1 MPSPPKPWEAS
12 GPQTVS
18 NSDVST
24 SAMAAAPAIPTRTNT
39 AGLYNS
45 ASSKF
50 LKLHLT
56 LYNRHCLPTECTGL
70 NSYGGM
76 YNRYGSYGSGYGGYG
91 SYNSYS
97 PYNRFGSYSTPYN
110 RLDYGYGG
118 GGPEDFTVGQ
128 RMEAG
133 TRATFELIEQIVG
146 AFGGFAQML
155 DATFMATHASFMA
168 MVGVAEQFGHVHTYF
183 GNIFN
188 IYNLIRWIKR
198 SANKLAG
205 RPDPVEPS
213 DQQQLAA
220 AQQSQMATDDS
231 TPPPPPERPP
241 REKLSK
247 TPFIIFLTAVIGLP
261 YLMNKL
267 MKSMSASKAVQI
279 EMPDRPPVAVATF
292 DFIPGSPME
301 LRLTKGATVEVLD
314 TLDPLTREPSSW
326 WQGRLRDGSIGVFPA
341 NHVQYINHTAQPGVP
356 VTISVD
362 DFDKHF

>member
-1 MPSPPKPWEAS
+1 
-12 GPQTVS
+12 
-18 NSDVST
+18 
-24 SAMAAAPAIPTRTNT
+24 
-39 AGLYNS
+39 
-45 ASSKF
+45 
-50 LKLHLT
+50 
-56 LYNRHCLPTECTGL
+56 
-70 NSYGGM
+70 M

-91 SYNSYS
+91 SYNSYT

-110 RLDYGYGG
+110 RFGYGYGG

-168 MVGVAEQFGHVHTYF
+168 MVGVAEQFGHVHTYL

-205 RPDPVEPS
+205 RPDPVDTPE
-213 DQQQLAA
+213 QQQQH
-220 AQQSQMATDDS
+220 QQAGQHSQMAMEDS
-231 TPPPPPERPP
+231 TPPPPPERP

-267 MKSMSASKAVQI
+267 MKSMSSPKAVQI
-279 EMPDRPPVAVATF
+279 EMPDRPPVAVAMF

-301 LRLTKGATVEVLD
+301 LKLTKGATVEVLD
-314 TLDPLTREPSSW
+314 TLDPVTREPSAW
-326 WQGRLRDGSIGVFPA
+326 WQGRLRDGSVGMFPA
-341 NHVQYINHTAQPGVP
+341 NHVQYINHTTQTSAP
-356 VTISVD
+356 TNISVD
-362 DFDKHF
+362 DFDKHFKNK

>member
-18 NSDVST
+18 DSDVLT
-24 SAMAAAPAIPTRTNT
+24 SASTALATAPAIPTRANT

-45 ASSKF
+45 TSS
-50 LKLHLT
+50 
-56 LYNRHCLPTECTGL
+56 L
-70 NSYGGM
+70 NSYGGGM

-110 RLDYGYGG
+110 RLGYGYGG

-168 MVGVAEQFGHVHTYF
+168 MVGVAEQFGHVHTYL

-205 RPDPVEPS
+205 RPDPVDTSE
-213 DQQQLAA
+213 QQQPAT
-220 AQQSQMATDDS
+220 QQNQVATDDS
-231 TPPPPPERPP
+231 TPPPPPERP

-247 TPFIIFLTAVIGLP
+247 TPFIIFLTAIIGLP

-267 MKSMSASKAVQI
+267 MKSMSTSKAVQM
-279 EMPDRPPVAVATF
+279 EMSDRPPVAVAMF
-292 DFIPGSPME
+292 DFVPGSPME

-314 TLDPLTREPSSW
+314 TLDPVTREPSSW

-341 NHVQYINHTAQPGVP
+341 NHVQYINHTTQPNVP
-356 VTISVD
+356 VNISVD
-362 DFDKHF
+362 DFDKYF